1 MKEILIVEDIAETRR
16 WLGEI
21 ASTAFPGCTISEARN
36 MRAGISAV
44 ASKDFDL
51 AMIDLGLPDGSGLD
65 VLRNLRLV
73 QPKAACII
81 TTVMGEDSHIVAALS
96 AGADGYLLKE
106 QPEELLVQ
114 QLRQLAQGIPALTPS
129 IASRIMD
136 HFRYTGP
143 AADPEDELSSREKEV
158 LALIGRGLRNIE
170 VAEDLDIAEGT
181 VASHIKTIYRKLGI
195 SSRAEAAWHAARMG
209 LVTPQKSGR

>member
-16 WLGEI
+16 WLGDI

-106 QPEELLVQ
+106 QPEDLLIQ

-129 IASRIMD
+129 IARRIME

-158 LALIGRGLRNIE
+158 LALIGRGLRNVE

-209 LVTPQKSGR
+209 LVAPRQTGR